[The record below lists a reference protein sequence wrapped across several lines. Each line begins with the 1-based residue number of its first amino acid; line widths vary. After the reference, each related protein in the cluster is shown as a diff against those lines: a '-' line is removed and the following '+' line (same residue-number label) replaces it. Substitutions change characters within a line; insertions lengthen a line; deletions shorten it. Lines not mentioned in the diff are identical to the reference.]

1 MNGSVRIVA
10 LAIIVSAALF
20 ITVPHGKVMGAQ
32 PTDGRAIFLLNCA
45 ACHQPN
51 GQGGGPYPPLARNPA
66 VNAADSGAI
75 IQIVLNGRTGPITVN
90 GTQYGGNMP
99 SWRELS
105 DADIAAVLTYVRSAW
120 GNGAPA
126 VSADQ
131 VAAARLPS
139 AMSGQALFAAHCATC
154 HQPTGQ
160 GTDAY
165 PPLAGNSVVTAA
177 DPSAMIAIIVN
188 GRTGPL
194 TVNGHSYNGKM
205 PTWSG
210 QLTNADI
217 ASVATYVRSAW
228 GNGAAG
234 VTEQQVA
241 AAGTPVSA
249 EVGASIYAK
258 NCAACHGANG
268 TGGIG
273 PALAEN
279 PHVNVGDPTGML
291 TTIVQG
297 RNLMPSWRGQLS
309 ASDIASVATY
319 VRSAWGNKVPA
330 VTIQEVSAI
339 K

>member
-1 MNGSVRIVA
+1 MNSGVRLVA
-10 LAIIVSAALF
+10 LTLVVAAGLIF
-20 ITVPHGKVMGAQ
+20 TIPHAKVMGAQ
-32 PTDGRAIFLLNCA
+32 PPDGRAIFLLNCA
-45 ACHQPN
+45 ACHQAT
-51 GQGGGPYPPLARNPA
+51 GKGGGPYPPLAGNPA
-66 VNAADSGAI
+66 VNAADSAGI

-105 DADIAAVLTYVRSAW
+105 DADIAAVLTYVRTAW

-131 VAAARLPS
+131 VATARLPS

-160 GTDAY
+160 GTDVF
-165 PPLAGNSVVTAA
+165 PPLAGNPTVTAG
-177 DPSAMIAIIVN
+177 DPTAMIAIIVN

-194 TVNGHSYNGKM
+194 TVNGHTYNGQM

-228 GNGAAG
+228 GNGASG

-249 EVGASIYAK
+249 QVGASIYAK

-279 PHVNVGDPTGML
+279 PHVNIGDPTGML

-330 VTIQEVSAI
+330 VTVQEVSAI